1 MTPDDVT
8 WSAEHGD
15 NWARIEVGRFA
26 VEIKDDRPGGD
37 FSATRYHLVDGN
49 WVTFGSV
56 KA

>member
-1 MTPDDVT
+1 MTGDDVT
-8 WSAEHGD
+8 WSVDKGD
-15 NWARIEVGRFA
+15 KRARIEVGRFA
-26 VEIKDDRPGGD
+26 VEIRDDRPEGD